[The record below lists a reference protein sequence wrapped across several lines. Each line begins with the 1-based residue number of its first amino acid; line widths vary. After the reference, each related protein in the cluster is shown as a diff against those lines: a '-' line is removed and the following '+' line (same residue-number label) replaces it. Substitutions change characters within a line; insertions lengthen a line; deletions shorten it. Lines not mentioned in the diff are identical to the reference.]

1 MPLRKRITTLYVF
14 LISLSSLGQINGY
27 AKVASISGT
36 TFTLSNVNQ
45 TYHSFAVGNELIIMQ
60 MQDNVIGTNTADDA
74 NFGNLSAIGSAGL
87 YEVAVI
93 TAINGNTTSG
103 YSAATPSTLT
113 VSSLNYSYVTGTN
126 SSVQIVTHRKMSTT
140 NYTTTANIT
149 GLPWDGNIGGV
160 IALQVPGTLTLAHS
174 ISADGIGFRGG
185 AKSNDVNPG
194 SCTGTP
200 YRTSTIDFG
209 YKGEGIYK
217 RTDVTYT
224 NARAKIING
233 GGGGTAHNGGGGG
246 GGNYTGGGNGGVGY
260 NGTAD
265 GCTALP
271 SYGYGG
277 LTLSGVITTN
287 RIFMGGGGGGGQ
299 QNNNQG
305 SNGGNGGGII
315 LLRANTIITTTC
327 TNRTISANGSSV
339 TGFSN
344 DGQGGGGGAGSIV
357 LWVNNWSV
365 SSTCP
370 LTVSSNGGNGGTSAT
385 GVTHGGGGAGGQG
398 VVIYMNTQPTSN
410 ITTTTNNGTPGCNN
424 NSVPCTSSAGSA
436 TGTNGQGVL
445 TSTANPL
452 SIELVFFNAYRID
465 QQMVSLEWQTASER
479 NNDYF
484 TVQRSANGL
493 DWEDI
498 LTQDGAGNSTIL
510 LNYYDIDTA
519 PLPGI
524 SYYRLK
530 QTDFD
535 GVFTYSQIV
544 MISNDQSDVP
554 YPNPAGD
561 FVVISVQKQVKPEIF
576 TSLGQ
581 NVTDQ
586 VDLNILSDE
595 KVHMNVERLNSGFY
609 IIRCGET
616 TYPISILRMK

>member
-1 MPLRKRITTLYVF
+1 MPLIKKAIILCLF
-14 LISLSSLGQINGY
+14 LISLNGIAQINGY
-27 AKVASISGT
+27 AKVTSISGT

-45 TYHSFAVGNELIIMQ
+45 TYHSFAVGNELIVMQ
-60 MQDNVIGTNTADDA
+60 MQGDVIGTNTGD
-74 NFGNLSAIGSAGL
+74 NSSFGNLSAIGSTGL

-93 TAINGNTTSG
+93 TAIDGNTTSG
-103 YSAATPSTLT
+103 HTAISPANIT

-126 SSVQIVTHRKMSTT
+126 SSVQIITHRKMSTT

-174 ISADGIGFRGG
+174 ISANGIGFRGG
-185 AKSNDVNPG
+185 AKSNNIDPG

-200 YRTSTIDFG
+200 YRVNNNTYG

-217 RTDVTYT
+217 RTDVQYT
-224 NARAKIING
+224 NARAKLLNG
-233 GGGGTAHNGGGGG
+233 GGGGVAHNSGGGG
-246 GGNYTGGGNGGVGY
+246 GGNYTEGGVGGVGY
-260 NGTAD
+260 NGGAT
-265 GCTALP
+265 GCSSTP

-277 LTLSGVITTN
+277 ISLSGVIVTG

-299 QNNNQG
+299 QNNLQG
-305 SNGGNGGGII
+305 SDGGNGGGII
-315 LLRANTIITTTC
+315 FLRANTIVTTTC

-339 TGFSN
+339 SGLSN
-344 DGQGGGGGAGSIV
+344 DGQGGGGAAGSIV

-370 LTVSSNGGNGGTSAT
+370 LIVSANGGSGGTSST
-385 GVTHGGGGAGGQG
+385 GVAHGGGGAGGQG
-398 VVIYMNTQPTSN
+398 IVIYMNTQPTSN
-410 ITTTTNNGTPGCNN
+410 ITTTTNNGSAGCNN
-424 NSVPCTSSAGSA
+424 NSNPCTSSAGSA
-436 TGTNGQGVL
+436 TGTNGQGIL
-445 TSTANPL
+445 TPAANPL
-452 SIELVFFNAYRID
+452 SIELVFFNASLLD
-465 QQMVSLEWQTASER
+465 QYTVALEWQTASER

-484 TVQRSANGL
+484 TVQRSADGS
-493 DWEDI
+493 DWENI
-498 LTQDGAGNSTIL
+498 LTQDGAGNSTTL
-510 LNYYDIDTA
+510 LNYYDVDTA

-530 QTDFD
+530 QIDFD
-535 GVFTYSQIV
+535 GMFTYSPIV

-554 YPNPAGD
+554 YPNPAD
-561 FVVISVQKQVKPEIF
+561 NFVVISVQKQIKPEIF

-586 VDLNILSDE
+586 VDFNLLSDE

-609 IIRCGET
+609 IVRCGDM
-616 TYPISILRMK
+616 TYPISIIHK